1 MAYHITDTVAGTQA
15 IAETSTTQKHKLGT
29 IVRAVDPTYGEGEF
43 IYLLG
48 VASTTVGAFVTY
60 NVGTGY
66 QTALATSAVGVPNPM
81 AVAMSAN
88 VASQYGWY
96 QISGLA
102 IGSTAGA
109 ASFAATAPFAVASG
123 EMIAAATTNRLS
135 GAVVAVANPSTTTL
149 LEVTVLLD
157 RPAGP
162 SSD

>member
-1 MAYHITDTVAGTQA
+1 MTFRVTDTVAGTQQ
-15 IAETSTTQKHKLGT
+15 IADTSTTQKHPLGT
-29 IVRAVDPTYGEGEF
+29 IVRAKDPTYGEGEF

-48 VASTTVGAFVTY
+48 VGSTTVGAFVTY
-60 NVGTGY
+60 NVATGH

-88 VASQYGWY
+88 VASAYGWY

-123 EMIAAATTNRLS
+123 EMIAAATTNRLA

-149 LEVTVLLD
+149 LTVNVLLD
-157 RPAGP
+157 RPCGP
-162 SSD
+162 ASD